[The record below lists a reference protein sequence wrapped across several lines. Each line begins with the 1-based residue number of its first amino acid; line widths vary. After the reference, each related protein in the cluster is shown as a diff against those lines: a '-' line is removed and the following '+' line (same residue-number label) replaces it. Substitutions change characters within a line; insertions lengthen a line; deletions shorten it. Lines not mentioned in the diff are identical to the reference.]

1 MERVSLQ
8 SNQVHEVLSLG
19 PNAIWLASL
28 LKEDL
33 DIDTQTQ
40 GKCCV
45 KMKAE
50 MRVMFLQRDTDDQ

>member
-1 MERVSLQ
+1 MEIVCLQ
-8 SNQVHEVLSLG
+8 SNQVNEAFSLG
-19 PNAIWLASL
+19 PNAIWLVFL

-50 MRVMFLQRDTDDQ
+50 MRVMVLQRDTNDW

>member
-1 MERVSLQ
+1 MVIVSLQ
-8 SNQVHEVLSLG
+8 SNQVNEVFSLG

-28 LKEDL
+28 LKEDF

-40 GKCCV
+40 GKCCM

>member
-1 MERVSLQ
+1 MTGIL
-8 SNQVHEVLSLG
+8 
-19 PNAIWLASL
+19 I
-28 LKEDL
+28 KEEDF
-33 DIDTQTQ
+33 DIVTQTQ